1 MCIRDRYMGPG
12 LVLARCGISVMACL
26 SLQAPLIADY
36 VHDRSKGL
44 AAGILTFSLMF
55 GAVLGA
61 VILSVFVKDF
71 SFEFIYSLYA
81 TILVFGVGVN
91 FITIRGGNYHLKY
104 RKPKVQGDAQPKE
117 QSNLLK
123 DMMIGFSTARNPWIL
138 IAFALT
144 FLIGI
149 YLPMGSKIFAVWVQ
163 SFYGQ
168 DDAAKEAARSRVA
181 SLGIYTQ
188 SSNLV
193 MTFVGSLLI
202 DRISKFAFLFLG
214 YGMQLAGILVQLLT
228 QNPESALMPVCLAL
242 QSSGNAALS
251 LIHTF
256 LMSKYAP
263 AEHRGKVFGT
273 QTSIM
278 AFGAIVSGVVGGFL
292 FDVQKDIPY
301 LIFGVVAAII
311 SVISFGYFATQ
322 SKWNKEE
329 QLPPT

>member
-181 SLGIYTQ
+181 SLGI
-188 SSNLV
+188 
-193 MTFVGSLLI
+193 FIGSLLI

-228 QNPESALMPVCLAL
+228 RNPESALMPVCLAL
-242 QSSGNAALS
+242 
-251 LIHTF
+251 
-256 LMSKYAP
+256 
-263 AEHRGKVFGT
+263 
-273 QTSIM
+273 
-278 AFGAIVSGVVGGFL
+278 
-292 FDVQKDIPY
+292 PY
-301 LIFGVVAAII
+301 
-311 SVISFGYFATQ
+311 
-322 SKWNKEE
+322 E
-329 QLPPT
+329 QVCPRRA